1 MQDDICHLQ
10 ITYIEHTVILNCH
23 NSVLLLEVLGDFPG
37 KLELIY
43 KLSMFYKCQ
52 FEGSILKNKGVKTN
66 DCN

>member
-1 MQDDICHLQ
+1 MQDDICHLH

-43 KLSMFYKCQ
+43 KLSMFYKCH
-52 FEGSILKNKGVKTN
+52 IVNIVV
-66 DCN
+66 